1 MSNELEMLIPYTPS
15 TGFYTGGAAMSSLDE
30 TWTTPKD
37 FYNKCNQEFGFGLDA
52 AALQASTLVPD
63 NWYGPD
69 HPIEERRDAFLR
81 NWGEDSAGAAIWLN
95 PPYGKTIKAWMQKA
109 DEESQQGSTVVCLV
123 PSRTDTAWFHDHC
136 IHHEVRYIRG
146 RLKFG
151 NSKNA
156 APFPSALVVM
166 RPK

>member
-1 MSNELEMLIPYTPS
+1 MRT
-15 TGFYTGGAAMSSLDE
+15 SLDD

-37 FYNKCNQEFGFGLDA
+37 FFDEINKEFNFGLDA

-69 HPIEERRDAFLR
+69 HPDISRRDALAR
-81 NWGEDSAGAAIWLN
+81 AWHKDTDKTIWLN
-95 PPYGKTIKAWMQKA
+95 PPYGRVIKQWVAKA
-109 DEESQQGSTVVCLV
+109 AEEARGGGIVVCLV
-123 PSRTDTAWFHDHC
+123 PARTDTSWWHDSC
-136 IHHEVRYIRG
+136 IMHEVRFLRG

-151 NSKNA
+151 GSKNS

-166 RPK
+166 R

>member
-1 MSNELEMLIPYTPS
+1 MTKGFT
-15 TGFYTGGAAMSSLDE
+15 TGMRTSLDD

-37 FYNKCNQEFGFGLDA
+37 FFDEINKEFNFGLDA

-69 HPIEERRDAFLR
+69 HPDTSRRDGLTR
-81 NWGEDSAGAAIWLN
+81 TWHKDTDKTIWLN
-95 PPYGKTIKAWMQKA
+95 PPYGRVIKQWVAKA
-109 DEESQQGSTVVCLV
+109 HQEAANGGAVVCLV
-123 PSRTDTAWFHDHC
+123 PARTDTAWWHDSC
-136 IHHEVRYIRG
+136 IMHEVRFLRG

-151 NSKNA
+151 GSKNS

-166 RPK
+166 R

>member
-1 MSNELEMLIPYTPS
+1 MTKGFT
-15 TGFYTGGAAMSSLDE
+15 TGMRTSLDD

-37 FYNKCNQEFGFGLDA
+37 FFDEINKEFNFGLDA

-69 HPIEERRDAFLR
+69 HPDTSRRDGLTR
-81 NWGEDSAGAAIWLN
+81 TWHKDTDKTIWLN
-95 PPYGKTIKAWMQKA
+95 PPYGRVIKQWVAKA
-109 DEESQQGSTVVCLV
+109 ALEAANGRTVVCLV
-123 PSRTDTAWFHDHC
+123 PARTDTAWWHDSC
-136 IHHEVRYIRG
+136 IMHEVRFLRG

-151 NSKNA
+151 GSKNS

-166 RPK
+166 R